1 VLPST
6 IQNEP
11 QVTFDHQT
19 HPCLS
24 IYLHTL
30 FTTRHAYLHFSF
42 GGIITLICRKG
53 CRRVTGS
60 HQLLIERSRFSN
72 RTLQT
77 KRLIC
82 RSTFSILLKDTRLR
96 AGFCS
101 VILDFS
107 TTSSCLVVFRDDLNP
122 CCFSRI
128 EESSEPRSSHR
139 PHGTRE
145 SLFVGPT
152 RPTLTRARCCQGWR
166 LHSNPIP
173 PLWRLDT
180 QTKSS
185 IRDVVLI
192 DDEALVSSM
201 RKRSDGG
208 GLQVKVDRS
217 LSSHCASSSLF
228 TGIGMWTN

>member
-1 VLPST
+1 MPQHLPAHS
-6 IQNEP
+6 
-11 QVTFDHQT
+11 
-19 HPCLS
+19 
-24 IYLHTL
+24 LHHK
-30 FTTRHAYLHFSF
+30 TRISLLQLWRNNHADLPEGVPESH
-42 GGIITLICRKG
+42 GVPPALDREITLLKPHLADQAIDLS
-53 CRRVTGS
+53 VD
-60 HQLLIERSRFSN
+60 LLHNFEGYATPGGLLFGNLRFQHN
-72 RTLQT
+72 IVL
-77 KRLIC
+77 
-82 RSTFSILLKDTRLR
+82 
-96 AGFCS
+96 
-101 VILDFS
+101 
-107 TTSSCLVVFRDDLNP
+107 SCWVFRDDLNP

-173 PLWRLDT
+173 SLWRLDT

-208 GLQVKVDRS
+208 GLQVKADRS